1 MKASN
6 TTAIGLGTLFIVLS
20 IASFSHYSHNKQP
33 ESTKSPFAI
42 KPLTQSKT
50 TPKRGVKR
58 ITALTSR
65 MGSPPMPF
73 FLASSSDVIVIGRV
87 TKILAVRTT
96 PVDCPDSDGWMG
108 NHTVYAFEVEQYLKG
123 KGANTVKIHNAGG
136 IVNGVEYYQEDNSGL
151 LVGERYFLFLK
162 SYAED
167 RSTKKLGFIPCSVG
181 KNTYKLGDSD
191 ELFPADVQ
199 RGKIRIDNG
208 VLVQATDDD
217 HPLGRWRFEKPG
229 SDQLIGITEQE
240 GLSVIR
246 KAIKDSVGSGKSVV
260 YSDAPP

>member
-1 MKASN
+1 MKTSN
-6 TTAIGLGTLFIVLS
+6 KTTIGLGTLFTVLS
-20 IASFSHYSHNKQP
+20 VVAFSHYYHNEKP
-33 ESTKSPFAI
+33 EATKSPFAI
-42 KPLTQSKT
+42 KLLTQSKT
-50 TPKRGVKR
+50 TPKHGAKR
-58 ITALTSR
+58 VTALTSR

-73 FLASSSDVIVIGRV
+73 FLASSSDVILIGKV
-87 TKILAVRTT
+87 TNVLAVRTT
-96 PVDCPDSDGWMG
+96 PIDCPDSEGWMG

-136 IVNGVEYYQEDNSGL
+136 TVNGVEYYQEDNSGL

-167 RSTKKLGFIPCSVG
+167 RSTKKLGFIPCGIG
-181 KNTYKLGDSD
+181 KNTYKLGDAD

-199 RGKIRIDNG
+199 RGKIRIENG
-208 VLVQATDDD
+208 VLVQATDND

-229 SDQLIGITEQE
+229 SDQLIGVTEQE

-246 KAIKDSVGSGKSVV
+246 KAIKDSVGLGKSVV